1 MIHGILE
8 MEDGPFLQRVLK
20 YRLGT
25 RALTT
30 EGLAGTPYSLQ
41 VVRSGGGEAVRNLYV
56 SRPRSLAIQSFMYG
70 GQ

>member
-25 RALTT
+25 RTLTT

-41 VVRSGGGEAVRNLYV
+41 AVRGARAEV
-56 SRPRSLAIQSFMYG
+56 KRC
-70 GQ
+70 

>member
-30 EGLAGTPYSLQ
+30 EGLAGIPYSLQ
-41 VVRSGGGEAVRNLYV
+41 AVRGDRAEV
-56 SRPRSLAIQSFMYG
+56 KRC
-70 GQ
+70 

>member
-8 MEDGPFLQRVLK
+8 MEDGPFLQHVLK

-41 VVRSGGGEAVRNLYV
+41 AVRGDRAEV
-56 SRPRSLAIQSFMYG
+56 KRC
-70 GQ
+70 